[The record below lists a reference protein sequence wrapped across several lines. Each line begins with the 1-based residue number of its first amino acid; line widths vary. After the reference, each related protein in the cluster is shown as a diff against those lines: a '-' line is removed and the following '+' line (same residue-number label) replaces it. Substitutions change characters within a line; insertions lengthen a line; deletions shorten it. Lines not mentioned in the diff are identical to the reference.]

1 MKKKMSKKHKKVAEA
16 FAKLNS
22 VLDEKKDDYLE

>member
-1 MKKKMSKKHKKVAEA
+1 MKKIVNKKHKKVAEA